1 MTLQNCI
8 IIQEDFMA
16 DKKITAVLDQR
27 LTEEKIADPDYSKE
41 YSKVHSF
48 LNSHARRNG
57 LILTEASFTDGDS
70 ALRDWLI
77 TLHRQGASQEKLT
90 AYLRVGLA
98 HLSLDFIQSQFSA
111 IKADDL
117 ISRTLVSLKKRKFHK
132 SFFRAPDEFRTD
144 SSKKS
149 AKKSSKKTNKKK
161 AVASAKK
168 SSSVK
173 KRAAGKKTVK
183 KSAKH
188 NSSVKKTSSKKK
200 AGSGKP
206 GLLSR
211 IFGKSK

>member
-1 MTLQNCI
+1 
-8 IIQEDFMA
+8 MA

-27 LTEEKIADPDYSKE
+27 LIDDKIADPDYAKE

-57 LILTEASFTDGDS
+57 LILTEATFTDGDS

-90 AYLRVGLA
+90 SYLRVGLA

-117 ISRTLVSLKKRKFHK
+117 ISRTLVSLKKRKFNK
-132 SFFRAPDEFRTD
+132 SFFRAPDEFRKDT
-144 SSKKS
+144 SKKS
-149 AKKSSKKTNKKK
+149 VKKSSKKTSVKKK
-161 AVASAKK
+161 TASSAKK
-168 SSSVK
+168 SSAVK
-173 KRAAGKKTVK
+173 KTALSKKTAK
-183 KSAKH
+183 KSAKP
-188 NSSVKKTSSKKK
+188 NSPVKKTSSKKK
-200 AGSGKP
+200 EGGDKP